1 MKKGKG
7 KKNMVAMRRETLMW
21 GRSQNR
27 QKREGKT
34 ENTAVAASL
43 ALRGFASVGWPP
55 SQNYFYSKST
65 PIFNDVD

>member
-1 MKKGKG
+1 
-7 KKNMVAMRRETLMW
+7 MW